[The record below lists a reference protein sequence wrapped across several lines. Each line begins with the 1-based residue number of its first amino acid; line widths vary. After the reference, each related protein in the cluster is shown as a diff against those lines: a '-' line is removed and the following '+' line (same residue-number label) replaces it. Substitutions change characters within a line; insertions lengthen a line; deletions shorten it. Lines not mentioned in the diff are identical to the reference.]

1 MRFFP
6 DGKACCAIPTH
17 MSDGSEPEAPPRPCW
32 RESLVEFIST
42 RLELVALESRDAGR
56 IAARRLLV
64 LAFIAGCAMTAW
76 LAGIAGLIGW
86 LASAGGGLPWYLA
99 ALAASAL
106 HLLLAGLAVVTLRRP
121 APPAFPHVRA
131 ELSKDREWLL
141 NLKNKPRA

>member
-1 MRFFP
+1 M
-6 DGKACCAIPTH
+6 T
-17 MSDGSEPEAPPRPCW
+17 DGSQPDHPPRPCW
-32 RESLVEFIST
+32 RESLVEFISA
-42 RLELVALESRDAGR
+42 RLELVAIESRDAGR
-56 IAARRLLV
+56 IAARRLLL

-86 LASAGGGLPWYLA
+86 LASAGGLPWHFA

-106 HLLLAGLAVVTLRRP
+106 HLALAFIAVTTLRRP